1 MFWKK
6 GSSPETVQQ
15 QQDQMGEGLPM
26 ISTGTRGASSPN
38 EQYTVPPA
46 LAGIDTSPE
55 DLPSPK
61 SPKSPKA
68 LLQRRRLTHPKEATP
83 VDPRCVAQRR
93 FFSSSDVALS
103 RARNLVLVGKEDQEM
118 SAYLPEKTAAFRLSA
133 TFEDCS
139 AGHYCIHW
147 RVKALK
153 ESSIPNG
160 LHFFVN
166 VSYEMEPDMT
176 GSLDVIMPANKIVQD
191 QWFNLTLEEKLVI
204 QPHDGCANVQ
214 VMLCNNDNT
223 NRDEYFGLIIEHVE
237 LRPITLRTENQTGV
251 RNFTVHRAG
260 VPTFVIDTKRLRP
273 NIQDPSYV
281 PSSVP
286 ITRLAASKSSRF
298 LASLA
303 LASDSAHITV
313 WDMGHIKN
321 PASGSRNVPK
331 LYKSCAV
338 ATIYHPGIGKLAI
351 GLSISASGDQ
361 LAVYQEPRI
370 GDWLDGSDVPKATF
384 PFTLYNNPLVPQLS
398 LHLDID
404 GPSTGNM
411 EETYWAQQADKTSKD
426 ESTSC
431 QATETPS
438 SSPGNAVMLHKV
450 EWENELLQTFV
461 GYGDFT
467 PMMKKSAWEK
477 DDVNSSLTSSVDTK
491 EDGDDDDSK
500 EKSTNSAQAPLNTM
514 FVACNGLYLDVY
526 EISPEKK
533 WKRIHTI
540 TLTDLIPTLSRRIT
554 CKMMMESISS
564 GTFMWLE
571 DGGRSCTIWNLFTG
585 SNITH
590 ISSVEN
596 ARFKGSTFRGHSKM
610 AISPHESIVALASV
624 DGTLAT
630 YFANTGMA
638 IDDRKF
644 PGCKI
649 EHVGF
654 YNQDDQLFVILRDS
668 ATYQLSAWI
677 LDTLQLKSETLVN
690 QVPIPTIGCTI
701 LAFFNAKGSWWNRGL
716 ICEADGTK
724 INCYLSYQPQGAK
737 LIKTSPSVLKSDPQ
751 DVAYESLIDDHIE
764 YRLLTAIHKEPLP
777 EGDGLSYWVHRVE
790 VREVNVLTGVE
801 NIIFSFIPEPWMR
814 ATTSEVAHPDE
825 LLTAF
830 FVPGGDRFA
839 VNGVQT
845 LQVWNLPTHDN
856 NKCTLQF
863 IWSQPK
869 DEDDKEFL
877 PRGPSYKSRRV
888 RDYYRD
894 TLSTSIYI
902 DIETGITTA
911 EIKMNDKQKKK
922 TVTIPGPGT
931 IGARYA
937 ILHCFRSVHLLA
949 AAYAF
954 ATRENQN
961 MSMYSPH
968 HTLTFEDH
976 AQAIVRF
983 TREHINRMM
992 SWHILWPRKR
1002 APGPPRSNQQRKP
1015 DQHNTA
1021 VARTESIGG
1030 VVKEVSDG
1038 VIDNDKNDTGPGN
1051 HDTRDRDDGVGLHLL
1066 SDLLENPGKPPESPK
1081 PRSIVRPSVV
1091 TVMTLLLDHSY
1102 LQNDNHVFIEG
1113 ILNTDNGDWI
1123 PRDNKTLNPIKRA
1136 IESKNGLLVEAFIE
1150 YCIKNAKKY
1159 HPAYLMPAVQ
1169 CLNELSDRYPAM
1181 LANMFRKASY
1191 VPVHNSGYVASH
1203 AIIANPQY
1211 GEWLKSKLMFR
1222 RIFTGKS
1229 FEKSNNINDYL
1240 RPVFSLRSQLP
1251 FRASSFLNILSIE
1264 TSVREN
1270 RDGKFPAKV
1279 DGVEEEK
1286 KPQSR
1291 YSHKIYVSPFPKL
1304 SMYGAYRPWYK
1315 EVKSL
1320 KSMFSSPRS
1329 AFTDIAGQDFFDS
1342 PAMVAML
1349 EFKWN
1354 KFGFFY
1360 WLTRFTIVF
1369 SFFLLTLIITAQQ
1382 IAINP
1387 RSTDE
1392 IDESLTLEEKNLDSW
1407 RPLIRLTVGLGFTL
1421 IAYELVQ
1428 FISSPRKYISS
1439 PYNYLDLAAY
1449 VMPVV
1454 GCYIF
1459 LGSDPESDAGP
1470 DQIWIM
1476 SFAILALYMNVLFE
1490 LRVVK
1495 QLGIVVNIILNITR
1509 RIVWFFLIFGLF
1521 LVGFTHAL
1529 LHLLHT
1535 RKQCTAED
1543 CTTGDLF
1550 LDEYPKGFWGALST
1564 TYFFLAGRF
1573 EPVDSTFE
1581 NGGIG
1586 FHIMMVIFFFFTVIL
1601 LLNILIALMNDA
1613 FNESR
1618 DEGQLAWLKQWSEV
1632 IAEVEVF
1639 IMMPSERQNRN
1650 YFPDYIYYGA
1660 NEQEAE
1666 MYESK
1671 FHIASKSNLSLENR
1685 FITESVSAEQI
1696 ATQRLVRREVQTLA
1710 KEVDAL
1716 KYTQTQIQKDIGL
1729 LAELMASYL
1738 KKTTTL
1744 ESTTTTTVEEYTPT
1758 EIIPDS
1764 VQASPISPV
1773 EHDPPT
1779 SAITEGSDAEHVV
1792 IPAVISAP
1800 GAPSHPSPPPPPT
1813 PAAPKSSAAA
1823 PAPAPAPI
1831 PAPTPAAPHR
1841 LVFKQSPK
1849 VDESTI
1855 VMESP
1860 ATYTSPAVHFD
1871 TPQSSTTPP
1880 LSVPPTHAGTIPIQH
1895 PSSEPI
1901 YIPEPTIPLRPSAT
1915 LPSTSSSV
1923 PYSRVQDSESKRTL
1937 RNKDSNLSL
1946 KRRLQQ
1952 KMAAVHTMDDVLKSR
1967 QRLEENNASHPVYV
1981 NPPAPRRDSEDED
1994 EGEADE
2000 ENDDHDQGDD
2010 GDYGQDDGRSTLS
2023 TAGSHRQLRY
2033 HQDHHRQYSHDT
2045 LRRSQSEMLVMS
2057 IPREMAPQQ
2066 GHPPHQSPPSPTLT
2080 RASTSLSPSPTLT
2093 RASTSFGPSYSSSTT
2108 LWD

>member
-6 GSSPETVQQ
+6 GGSPESAQEP
-15 QQDQMGEGLPM
+15 QDRTGESPFVTFTDT
-26 ISTGTRGASSPN
+26 SSASSPN
-38 EQYTVPPA
+38 QQYMA
-46 LAGIDTSPE
+46 LPTLAEIDTSPE
-55 DLPSPK
+55 DLPLIKLPK
-61 SPKSPKA
+61 SPTSPKA
-68 LLQRRRLTHPKEATP
+68 SRRLAQSKETTP
-83 VDPRCVAQRR
+83 TDPRCVAQRR

-103 RARNLVLVGKEDQEM
+103 RARNLVVVGKEDEEM

-139 AGHYCIHW
+139 TGHYCIHW
-147 RVKALK
+147 KVKALK
-153 ESSIPNG
+153 EFSIPNG

-166 VSYEMEPDMT
+166 VLYEKEPDMT

-204 QPHDGCANVQ
+204 QPHDGYANVQ
-214 VMLCNNDNT
+214 VMLCNNENI

-237 LRPITLRTENQTGV
+237 LRPIILRAESQTGV
-251 RNFTVHRAG
+251 RNFIVHRAG
-260 VPTFVIDTKRLRP
+260 IPTFVIDTKKLRP
-273 NIQDPSYV
+273 NVEDSSYV

-286 ITRLAASKSSRF
+286 ITRLATSKSSRF

-313 WDMGHIKN
+313 WDMGLIKN

-338 ATIYHPGIGKLAI
+338 ATIYHPGISKLAI

-361 LAVYQEPRI
+361 LAVYQEPQI
-370 GDWLDGSDVPKATF
+370 GDWLNGSNVPKATF

-404 GPSTGNM
+404 GPSTGNV
-411 EETYWAQQADKTSKD
+411 EETYLARQDGETSTG
-426 ESTSC
+426 ENTNY
-431 QATETPS
+431 QATEAPS
-438 SSPGNAVMLHKV
+438 SSPGNAVMLQMV
-450 EWENELLQTFV
+450 ERENELLQAFV
-461 GYGDFT
+461 GYGDFV
-467 PMMKKSAWEK
+467 PEMKKSAWEK
-477 DDVNSSLTSSVDTK
+477 DDVNSSLTSNVDTK
-491 EDGDDDDSK
+491 EGSVGDNFKIRDK
-500 EKSTNSAQAPLNTM
+500 NGAQMPLVTM

-554 CKMMMESISS
+554 CKMMMESISN

-571 DGGRSCTIWNLFTG
+571 DGGRSCTIWNLHTG

-596 ARFKGSTFRGHSKM
+596 ARFKGSTFRGHNKM

-644 PGCKI
+644 PGYKI

-654 YNQDDQLFVILRDS
+654 YHQDDQLFVILRDS

-690 QVPIPTIGCTI
+690 QVPIPTIGRTI
-701 LAFFNAKGSWWNRGL
+701 LSFFNAKGFWNRGL

-724 INCYLSYQPQGAK
+724 INCYNSYQPQGSK

-790 VREVNVLTGVE
+790 VREVNVLNGAE

-845 LQVWNLPTHDN
+845 LQIWNLPTHDN

-863 IWSQPK
+863 FWSLPK
-869 DEDDKEFL
+869 DEEDREFL
-877 PRGPSYKSRRV
+877 PRGTSYKSERV
-888 RDYYRD
+888 KDYYRD

-911 EIKMNDKQKKK
+911 EIRMNDKQKKK

-954 ATRENQN
+954 ADREGQN
-961 MSMYSPH
+961 ISMYSPH

-992 SWHILWPRKR
+992 TRHVLWPQKR
-1002 APGPPRSNQQRKP
+1002 APGPPKSNQQRKP
-1015 DQHNTA
+1015 DQYNAITTN
-1021 VARTESIGG
+1021 VKSTGR
-1030 VVKEVSDG
+1030 VDKEVPDG
-1038 VIDNDKNDTGPGN
+1038 MIDNNKDGAGPGN
-1051 HDTRDRDDGVGLHLL
+1051 PDTRDRVDSVGLHLL
-1066 SDLLENPGKPPESPK
+1066 SGLFEDSGKPPEPPK
-1081 PRSIVRPSVV
+1081 PRPIFHPAVV
-1091 TVMTLLLDHSY
+1091 TVMTLLLDHPY
-1102 LQNDNHVFIEG
+1102 LQNDNHIFVEG
-1113 ILNTDNGDWI
+1113 ILDTDNGDWI

-1169 CLNELSDRYPAM
+1169 CLNELSGRYPAM

-1191 VPVHNSGYVASH
+1191 VPVHNSDYVAKH

-1211 GEWLKSKLMFR
+1211 GKWLESKLMFW
-1222 RIFTGKS
+1222 RIFTGRS
-1229 FEKSNNINDYL
+1229 FEKSNNINDYIK
-1240 RPVFSLRSQLP
+1240 PVFSLRSQLP

-1286 KPQSR
+1286 KLQSP

-1315 EVKSL
+1315 EAKSL
-1320 KSMFSSPRS
+1320 KTAFDPPRS

-1354 KFGFFY
+1354 KFGFTY
-1360 WLTRFTIVF
+1360 WLTRFIVVF
-1369 SFFLLTLIITAQQ
+1369 IFFLFTVIITAQQ

-1392 IDESLTLEEKNLDSW
+1392 IDDDLTLEERNLESW
-1407 RPLIRLTVGLGFTL
+1407 RPMFRITICLGLSL
-1421 IAYELVQ
+1421 IAYELTQ
-1428 FISSPRKYISS
+1428 FISSPRKYIKS

-1449 VMPVV
+1449 VMPVA

-1459 LGSDPESDAGP
+1459 LSFDPESDAGP

-1521 LVGFTHAL
+1521 LISFTHAL

-1543 CTTGDLF
+1543 CVTGELF
-1550 LDEYPKGFWGALST
+1550 VDEFPKEFWGALST

-1573 EPVDSTFE
+1573 EPVDSIFE

-1632 IAEVEVF
+1632 IAEVEIF
-1639 IMMPSERQNRN
+1639 LMMPSERQNRN

-1696 ATQRLVRREVQTLA
+1696 VTQRLVRREVQTLA

-1744 ESTTTTTVEEYTPT
+1744 EPTIPTTEVECSSPT
-1758 EIIPDS
+1758 ESITDS
-1764 VQASPISPV
+1764 VQMSPTSSV

-1779 SAITEGSDAEHVV
+1779 SAKTEGSGAEHVA
-1792 IPAVISAP
+1792 IPAVISVPSAP
-1800 GAPSHPSPPPPPT
+1800 VPPPP
-1813 PAAPKSSAAA
+1813 AAPEPSATAPVSVPISA
-1823 PAPAPAPI
+1823 PAPAAPN
-1831 PAPTPAAPHR
+1831 R
-1841 LVFKQSPK
+1841 RVFKHRPK
-1849 VDESTI
+1849 VGESTI
-1855 VMESP
+1855 VVESP
-1860 ATYTSPAVHFD
+1860 TAYTSPAVHFD

-1880 LSVPPTHAGTIPIQH
+1880 LSVPPAHAGTMPTQH

-1901 YIPEPTIPLRPSAT
+1901 YTPEPAIPPRPSAT
-1915 LPSTSSSV
+1915 LPSTSSSA
-1923 PYSRVQDSESKRTL
+1923 PYSRVQDPESKGVL
-1937 RNKDSNLSL
+1937 RNKGSNSSL

-1952 KMAAVHTMDDVLKSR
+1952 KIAAVHTMDDVLKSR

-1981 NPPAPRRDSEDED
+1981 NPPAPRRDSEDEE
-1994 EGEADE
+1994 EGEVDE
-2000 ENDDHDQGDD
+2000 ENDDHDQDD
-2010 GDYGQDDGRSTLS
+2010 GGDYGRGDGPSTLS
-2023 TAGSHRQLRY
+2023 TAEAHRPLQH
-2033 HQDHHRQYSHDT
+2033 HQRHHQHHHQQSSRGALQ
-2045 LRRSQSEMLVMS
+2045 RSRSEMLVMS
-2057 IPREMAPQQ
+2057 IPREMTPQQ
-2066 GHPPHQSPPSPTLT
+2066 GHPPHQSPPSPTLI
-2080 RASTSLSPSPTLT
+2080 
-2093 RASTSFGPSYSSSTT
+2093 RASTSFDPSYSSPTT
-2108 LWD
+2108 PRV